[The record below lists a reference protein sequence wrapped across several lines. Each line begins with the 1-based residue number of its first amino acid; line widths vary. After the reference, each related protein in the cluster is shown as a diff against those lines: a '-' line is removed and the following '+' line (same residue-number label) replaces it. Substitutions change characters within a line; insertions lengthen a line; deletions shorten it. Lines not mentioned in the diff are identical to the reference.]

1 MSAKITT
8 FAAKFNKKLA
18 DKRHKKDC
26 RSSLSCLV
34 EKVLRVLKVLR
45 VKSVNTSLPLK
56 QQLCS
61 A

>member
-1 MSAKITT
+1 MSAKNTT
-8 FAAKFNKKLA
+8 FAAVFDKKLA

-34 EKVLRVLKVLR
+34 EKVLKVLR